1 MNSRHKKTGD
11 ERPGDNSHVCWP
23 LIETEKQ
30 LRQVTEENGLLIGW
44 VAMELTSTPAIHAMT
59 RRTRSRRREPLARPD
74 DAATSVQVGATHTAL
89 SLTPAE
95 PTAAHLLTSSTP
107 YNLERAT
114 PQSDSTMAAAPLQLT
129 ADSATHV

>member
-11 ERPGDNSHVCWP
+11 DRPGDNSPVCWP

-74 DAATSVQVGATHTAL
+74 DAATSVQVGATHTAP

-95 PTAAHLLTSSTP
+95 PTAAHLHSTREDDP
-107 YNLERAT
+107 DVWNATQRART
-114 PQSDSTMAAAPLQLT
+114 LSRPQLLA
-129 ADSATHV
+129 

>member
-1 MNSRHKKTGD
+1 M
-11 ERPGDNSHVCWP
+11 
-23 LIETEKQ
+23 
-30 LRQVTEENGLLIGW
+30 GW
-44 VAMELTSTPAIHAMT
+44 VATELTSTPAIHAMT
-59 RRTRSRRREPLARPD
+59 RRTRSRRREPLA
-74 DAATSVQVGATHTAL
+74 TSVQVGATHTAP